1 MDSKWTS
8 GNEMRY
14 LKEVLENSDETKSN
28 PFVDRLENAFC
39 KKYGVKY
46 AIAVNSGT
54 SGLHSAL
61 EAVGVK
67 QDDEVI
73 TTSFTV
79 LVDGSTPL
87 IIGAKPVFA
96 DIDYNTHNI
105 DPKSVEKLIT
115 KKTKAIMPV
124 SIHGLPYDID
134 ELRKIGDN
142 YNIPIIEDNAQAML
156 AEYKGR
162 FVGKDADM
170 TMFSFE
176 RTKHVASGEGGILIT
191 NNEDLATKARK
202 FAGMGFKNLTA
213 GKSKNS
219 ATIPLE
225 FQNPEFKRNDALG
238 LNYRYNEFSAAVT
251 LAQFERVEELTK
263 IRRDVAKI
271 YNKLFVD
278 SEFMPQTI
286 PNEYVSSYFTYAVK
300 TPIKDSDE
308 WKRFHDSHI
317 RNGGDDF
324 YAAMALVYTEPI
336 MKQLGYYDRFRGKC
350 PTAESI
356 QPCIMQFKTNYRTI
370 EQAEEKIAI
379 LKESLDNYQ
388 VRIKN

>member
-14 LKEVLENSDETKSN
+14 LKEVLENSEETKSN
-28 PFVDRLENAFC
+28 PFVDKLENAFC

-87 IIGAKPVFA
+87 IMGAKPVFA

-142 YNIPIIEDNAQAML
+142 YNIPIIEDNAQAIL
-156 AEYKGR
+156 AEYKGM

-213 GKSKNS
+213 DKSKNS

-225 FQNPEFKRNDALG
+225 FQNPEFKRKVSRML
-238 LNYRYNEFSAAVT
+238 LKEYNLVGIDSNQCIH
-251 LAQFERVEELTK
+251 L
-263 IRRDVAKI
+263 
-271 YNKLFVD
+271 KLFRD
-278 SEFMPQTI
+278 
-286 PNEYVSSYFTYAVK
+286 
-300 TPIKDSDE
+300 
-308 WKRFHDSHI
+308 
-317 RNGGDDF
+317 
-324 YAAMALVYTEPI
+324 L
-336 MKQLGYYDRFRGKC
+336 
-350 PTAESI
+350 
-356 QPCIMQFKTNYRTI
+356 CIM
-370 EQAEEKIAI
+370 
-379 LKESLDNYQ
+379 
-388 VRIKN
+388 V

>member
-14 LKEVLENSDETKSN
+14 LKEVLENSEETKSN

-87 IIGAKPVFA
+87 IMGAKPVFA

-278 SEFMPQTI
+278 SEFVPQTI

-300 TPIKDSDE
+300 TPIKDSNE
-308 WKRFHDSHI
+308 WKKFHDSHI

-336 MKQLGYYDRFRGKC
+336 MKQIVYYDRFRGKC

-379 LKESLDNYQ
+379 LKESFDNYQ

>member
-14 LKEVLENSDETKSN
+14 LKEVLENSEETKSN
-28 PFVDRLENAFC
+28 PFVGRLENAFC

-134 ELRKIGDN
+134 ELRKIVDN

-162 FVGKDADM
+162 FVGKEADM

-191 NNEDLATKARK
+191 NNEDLAIKARK

-213 GKSKNS
+213 DKSKNS

-278 SEFMPQTI
+278 SEFLPQTI

-308 WKRFHDSHI
+308 WKRFHDST
-317 RNGGDDF
+317 RN
-324 YAAMALVYTEPI
+324 
-336 MKQLGYYDRFRGKC
+336 
-350 PTAESI
+350 
-356 QPCIMQFKTNYRTI
+356 
-370 EQAEEKIAI
+370 
-379 LKESLDNYQ
+379 
-388 VRIKN
+388 